1 MSTGL
6 AQWWRLPGLAL
17 VDPWTAYRGAVQARR
32 PILALAS
39 IGAVVV
45 ALGVATVPRQVAILN
60 RTLVSLGDAALD
72 AQREVLRAGV
82 LRLIVVDRLVPSPT
96 LLVAAILVLVAAEPV
111 LMLARDQ
118 RPGLVAVIGLGLA
131 PLVVQRV
138 GELAVT
144 YLLGPGAH
152 LTAGDAIMAPHRF
165 ATGPALFWAGSV
177 TVPEWVELLETR
189 VNLVSVW
196 CAGLWALGLHSLD
209 GRSWAPW
216 HLALPI
222 LCLAGA
228 GVLTWAFGPM
238 VIQIV
243 LR

>member
-1 MSTGL
+1 MSRGL
-6 AQWWRLPGLAL
+6 ARWWRLPGLAI
-17 VDPWTAYRGAVQARR
+17 VDPWTAYRETVQARK
-32 PILALAS
+32 PILALS
-39 IGAVVV
+39 SLVAVVV
-45 ALGVATVPRQVAILN
+45 ALGVATLPRQVAILN

-72 AQREVLRAGV
+72 AQREALRAGV

-96 LLVAAILVLVAAEPV
+96 VLVAAMLLLLAAEPV

-118 RPGLVAVIGLGLA
+118 RHCLVTVIGLGLA

-138 GELAVT
+138 GEFAVT
-144 YLLGPGAH
+144 YLLDPGAH

-165 ATGPALFWAGSV
+165 ATGPALFWARSV
-177 TVPEWVELLETR
+177 TVPEWVELLEPR

-196 CAGLWALGLHSLD
+196 CAGLWAQGLHSLD

-216 HLALPI
+216 HLTLP
-222 LCLAGA
+222 LVCLAGA
-228 GVLTWAFGPM
+228 GVLTWAFGPL
-238 VIQIV
+238 VIQVV